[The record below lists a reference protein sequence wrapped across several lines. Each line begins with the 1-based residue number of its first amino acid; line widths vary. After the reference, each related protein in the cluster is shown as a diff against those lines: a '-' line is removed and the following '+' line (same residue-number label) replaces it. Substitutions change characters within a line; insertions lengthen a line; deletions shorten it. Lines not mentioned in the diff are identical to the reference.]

1 MLLQPNIV
9 LKGDTMNRKIIVL
22 LLFLSVVAG
31 TTVWGQNAAES
42 REKTATIE
50 ELYLQSGDIMIMR
63 EMAFIDDRDMKLQSL
78 KMIEESIKDGTFST
92 GDPGAHFVLDYLS
105 EEGIS
110 RVIKENNRLVNYFPT
125 VRRESCRL
133 LGELGGENAKDTLI
147 NVLKVDDDPVVLAEA
162 AYALGVIGIDEE
174 GEASKAIGFAL
185 QRQDQLVPNDNFAH
199 ASLLAI
205 EKLIEKNGSVNNRE
219 IYSAVVQI
227 AQNSNYIRPVKEKAY
242 QVISLLRSTSS
253 TE

>member
-1 MLLQPNIV
+1 M
-9 LKGDTMNRKIIVL
+9 KKKITVTL
-22 LLFLSVVAG
+22 LLILLVSISAAYA
-31 TTVWGQNAAES
+31 QNTGEQ
-42 REKTATIE
+42 RDKPATIE

-63 EMAFIDDRDMKLQSL
+63 EMAFIDDRDMKIQSL
-78 KMIEESIKDGTFST
+78 NMIEESIKDGTFST

-110 RVIKENNRLVNYFPT
+110 RVIKENNRLVNYYPT
-125 VRRESCRL
+125 VRREACRL
-133 LGELGGENAKDTLI
+133 LGELGGENSKATLI

-174 GEASKAIGFAL
+174 GEVSKAIAFAL
-185 QRQDQLVPNDNFAH
+185 QNQDQLVPNDNFAH

-205 EKLIEKNGSVNNRE
+205 EKLIEKNGSLNNRE
-219 IYSAVVQI
+219 VYSAVVQI

-242 QVISLLRSTSS
+242 QVISLLRT
-253 TE
+253 TTN